1 MRLVLLGED
10 SRDFAV
16 SLCLDTQQE
25 EPHQNPIMQA
35 SNLQDGEKRNF
46 YCLNQF
52 CWYFFMAAPAD
63 YHTCIYTYSFL
74 DTVLGVHNE
83 REQGC

>member
-16 SLCLDTQQE
+16 SVYTQQE

-35 SNLQDGEKRNF
+35 SNLQDGEKGIF
-46 YCLNQF
+46 
-52 CWYFFMAAPAD
+52 
-63 YHTCIYTYSFL
+63 I
-74 DTVLGVHNE
+74 V
-83 REQGC
+83 